1 MRGLISETASG
12 LAHTNIA
19 RIFGVIMEII
29 LLEKVPNLG
38 ILGDQVKV
46 KPGYAR
52 NFLIP
57 KGKAT
62 EATPTNRARFEA
74 RRVELERVAATALST
89 AQARATQLAELIVT
103 LSVKTGSEGRLFGS
117 VGAADI
123 ASAISAAGIEL
134 QKHEVRLP
142 NGSIRQIG
150 EYDVDL
156 HLHNEVKTQIRV
168 NIIAEA

>member
-1 MRGLISETASG
+1 
-12 LAHTNIA
+12 
-19 RIFGVIMEII
+19 MEII
-29 LLEKVPNLG
+29 LLEKVANLG
-38 ILGDQVKV
+38 VLGDRVKV

-62 EATPTNRARFEA
+62 TATAANLARFEA
-74 RRVELERVAATALST
+74 RRAELERIAAESLT
-89 AQARATQLAELIVT
+89 QARARAEQLAELIVT

-123 ASAISAAGIEL
+123 ADAVSAAGIEL
-134 QKHEVRLP
+134 QKLEVRLP
-142 NGSIRQIG
+142 TGSIRQIG

-168 NIIAEA
+168 NIVAEA

>member
-1 MRGLISETASG
+1 
-12 LAHTNIA
+12 
-19 RIFGVIMEII
+19 MEII
-29 LLEKVPNLG
+29 LLEKITNLG
-38 ILGDQVKV
+38 GLGDRVKV

-57 KGKAT
+57 NGKAT
-62 EATPTNRARFEA
+62 EATPANLARFEA
-74 RRVELERVAATALST
+74 RRAELERIAAELLAK
-89 AQARATQLAELIVT
+89 AQARAEQLAELIVT

-123 ASAISAAGIEL
+123 ANAVSAAGIEL
-134 QKHEVRLP
+134 QKHEIRLST
-142 NGSIRQIG
+142 GSIRQIG

-156 HLHNEVKTQIRV
+156 LLHPEVKTQIRV

>member
-1 MRGLISETASG
+1 
-12 LAHTNIA
+12 
-19 RIFGVIMEII
+19 MEII
-29 LLEKVPNLG
+29 LLEKIANLG
-38 ILGDQVKV
+38 ALGDRVKV

-62 EATPTNRARFEA
+62 AATAANLARFEA
-74 RRVELERVAATALST
+74 RRAELERIAAEML
-89 AQARATQLAELIVT
+89 ARAKTRAEQLAELIVT

-117 VGAADI
+117 VGPADI
-123 ASAISAAGIEL
+123 ANAVSAAGIEL
-134 QKHEVRLP
+134 QKQEVRLP
-142 NGSIRQIG
+142 LGSIRQIG

-156 HLHNEVKTQIRV
+156 HLHSEVKTQIRV

>member
-1 MRGLISETASG
+1 
-12 LAHTNIA
+12 
-19 RIFGVIMEII
+19 MEII
-29 LLEKVPNLG
+29 LLEKVANLG
-38 ILGDQVKV
+38 VLGDRVKV

-52 NFLIP
+52 NYLIP

-62 EATPTNRARFEA
+62 AATPANLARFEA
-74 RRVELERVAATALST
+74 RRAELERIAAESLAMAKT
-89 AQARATQLAELIVT
+89 RAAQLAELIVT

-123 ASAISAAGIEL
+123 ANAVSAAGIEL

-142 NGSIRQIG
+142 AGSIRQIG

-156 HLHNEVKTQIRV
+156 HLHSEVKTQIRV

>member
-1 MRGLISETASG
+1 
-12 LAHTNIA
+12 
-19 RIFGVIMEII
+19 MEII
-29 LLEKVPNLG
+29 LLEKVANLG
-38 ILGDQVKV
+38 VLGDRVKV

-52 NFLIP
+52 NYLIP

-62 EATPTNRARFEA
+62 AATPANLARFEA
-74 RRVELERVAATALST
+74 RRAELERIAAESLAM
-89 AQARATQLAELIVT
+89 ARTRAAQLAELIVT

-123 ASAISAAGIEL
+123 ANAVSAAGIEL

-142 NGSIRQIG
+142 AGSIRQIG

-156 HLHNEVKTQIRV
+156 HLHSEVKTQIRV

>member
-1 MRGLISETASG
+1 
-12 LAHTNIA
+12 
-19 RIFGVIMEII
+19 MEII
-29 LLEKVPNLG
+29 LLEKITNLG
-38 ILGDQVKV
+38 ALGDRVKV

-62 EATPTNRARFEA
+62 EATATNLARFEA
-74 RRVELERVAATALST
+74 RRAELERSAAEAL
-89 AQARATQLAELIVT
+89 AKAKARAEQLAELIVT

-117 VGAADI
+117 VGPADI
-123 ASAISAAGIEL
+123 ANAVSAAGIEL
-134 QKHEVRLP
+134 QKQAVRLP
-142 NGSIRQIG
+142 TGSIRQIG

-156 HLHNEVKTQIRV
+156 HLHGEVKTQIRV

>member
-1 MRGLISETASG
+1 
-12 LAHTNIA
+12 
-19 RIFGVIMEII
+19 MEII
-29 LLEKVPNLG
+29 LLEKITNLG
-38 ILGDQVKV
+38 GLGDRVKV

-62 EATPTNRARFEA
+62 EATPANLARFEA
-74 RRVELERVAATALST
+74 RRAELERVAAELLAKAKT
-89 AQARATQLAELIVT
+89 RAEQLAELIVT

-123 ASAISAAGIEL
+123 ANAVSAAGIEL
-134 QKHEVRLP
+134 QKHEIRLST
-142 NGSIRQIG
+142 GSIRQIG

-156 HLHNEVKTQIRV
+156 LLHPEVKTQIRV

>member
-1 MRGLISETASG
+1 
-12 LAHTNIA
+12 
-19 RIFGVIMEII
+19 MEII
-29 LLEKVPNLG
+29 LLEKVANLG
-38 ILGDQVKV
+38 VLGDRIKV

-62 EATPTNRARFEA
+62 EATEANLARFEA
-74 RRVELERVAATALST
+74 RRAELERIAAESLAM
-89 AQARATQLAELIVT
+89 ARTRAAQLAELIVT

-123 ASAISAAGIEL
+123 ANAVSAAGIEL

-142 NGSIRQIG
+142 AGSIRQIG

-156 HLHNEVKTQIRV
+156 HLHSEVKTQIRV

>member
-1 MRGLISETASG
+1 
-12 LAHTNIA
+12 
-19 RIFGVIMEII
+19 MEII
-29 LLEKVPNLG
+29 LLEKVINLG
-38 ILGDQVKV
+38 ALGDRVKV

-62 EATPTNRARFEA
+62 TATAANLARFEA
-74 RRVELERVAATALST
+74 RRAELERVATEAL
-89 AQARATQLAELIVT
+89 AKANARAEQLSELIVT

-123 ASAISAAGIEL
+123 ADAVSAAGIDL
-134 QKHEVRLP
+134 QKNEVRLTT
-142 NGSIRQIG
+142 GSIRQIG

-168 NIIAEA
+168 NVIAEA

>member
-1 MRGLISETASG
+1 MD
-12 LAHTNIA
+12 
-19 RIFGVIMEII
+19 II
-29 LLEKVPNLG
+29 LLEKVANLG
-38 ILGDQVKV
+38 ALGDRIKV

-62 EATPTNRARFEA
+62 EATPANLARFEA
-74 RRVELERVAATALST
+74 RRAELERIADETLSQAKTRAA
-89 AQARATQLAELIVT
+89 QLAELIVT

-123 ASAISAAGIEL
+123 ANAVSAAGIEL
-134 QKHEVRLP
+134 SKHEVRLSTGP
-142 NGSIRQIG
+142 IRQIG

-156 HLHNEVKTQIRV
+156 HLHSEVKTQIRV